1 MIPEKKQT
9 HNKILKGTIMAKKKK
24 IITRKE
30 AIAAGKS
37 VYYTGKVCKNGH
49 NAMRYVTSSTCI
61 ECQRISRDQER
72 ALIKSI
78 REKVAA

>member
-1 MIPEKKQT
+1 
-9 HNKILKGTIMAKKKK
+9 MAKKKK

-30 AIAAGKS
+30 AISAGKS

-49 NAMRYVTSSTCI
+49 DAVRYVTSGTCI
-61 ECQRISRDQER
+61 ECQRLSRLQER

-78 REKVAA
+78 REQVAA